1 MVGYEKKRK
10 EVQGNPVNRTV
21 PVEENKINY
30 TWDQLPLFTNYLPKV
45 KVFCV
50 LIGYYLIHFK
60 GLTGY

>member
-30 TWDQLPLFTNYLPKV
+30 TWD
-45 KVFCV
+45 
-50 LIGYYLIHFK
+50 
-60 GLTGY
+60 